1 MGQMT
6 TQFNQAQS
14 QNLDRLPSQ
23 IVQNPKNVSVITLR
37 SGKQIDVPAPVL
49 ALELEEE
56 VATTKRNMS
65 LMKQ

>member
-1 MGQMT
+1 MT